1 MALSTSRTRALVLSL
16 LSVVGLVLV
25 LGFAGALVNRIRGV
39 PEYAPPVLEMSEEG
53 EPTVSVLPGRAE
65 LGATVFITGAH
76 WPEGALIRLQLT
88 YPDGESAVTVGHVWA
103 NAYGTFRVP
112 FVLPVDLP
120 LLGENDLIV
129 EARGETPR
137 GNEHLHQRPLQ
148 VTRAGWPLVVKASA
162 GDNNEPVAGAH
173 VSLYD
178 NIGQLLAEAFT
189 REDGTA
195 TIPDVPLGAYIIG
208 VRKLDHAL
216 ARAEVAVSRR
226 ETEVP
231 VSLRPRSGGRLFVG
245 GVDNSLTLIDTASNL
260 PVTRLEDVS
269 PTFNLVRSLDGRYLY
284 SGWYGSS
291 IVRFDAATGKVDQTF
306 DIESDYTQPTL
317 LFLRPFDEK
326 TIFGLI
332 RFQGDND
339 ERVYRIV
346 AIDMEE
352 LRVTK
357 AVTDIP
363 SYGQLILSPDG
374 GRLIH
379 VGHQSKTITVLSTNP
394 LAVVRSIEVRE
405 NPGRSVM
412 AQDGARLFT
421 TLIESGTLAIVNIRD
436 GTVEQGATTSAGSIA
451 VALHPTAARLYV
463 LNQVLGYCQ
472 VLDPETLT
480 VQDTIPVGQQPR
492 AMALSSD
499 GRHLYI
505 AERSRPVLHVI
516 DTATNLQVDTITLSS
531 RARALE
537 VPN

>member
-1 MALSTSRTRALVLSL
+1 MALSTNRTRALVIGL
-16 LSVVGLVLV
+16 LSVVGLVLAI
-25 LGFAGALVNRIRGV
+25 GFASALVDRIRGV

-65 LGATVFITGAH
+65 LGAMVFITGAH

-103 NAYGTFRVP
+103 DAYGTFRVP
-112 FVLPVDLP
+112 FVLPLDLP

-129 EARGETPR
+129 EARGETPGGR
-137 GNEHLHQRPLQ
+137 EHLYQRSLQ
-148 VTRAGWPLVVKASA
+148 VTRAGWPLVVRASV
-162 GDNNEPVAGAH
+162 GDNAPVAGAH

-178 NIGQLLAEAFT
+178 SIGQLLAEAFT

-195 TIPDVPLGAYIIG
+195 TIPQVPLGAYTIG

-216 ARAEVAVSRR
+216 TRAEVTVSRR

-231 VSLRPRSGGRLFVG
+231 VSLLPRSGGRLFVG

-260 PVTRLEDVS
+260 LVTRLEDVS

-291 IVRFDAATGKVDQTF
+291 IVRFDAATGKVDKTF
-306 DIESDYTQPTL
+306 AIESGYTQPSF
-317 LFLRPFDEK
+317 LFLRPFDEN

-374 GRLIH
+374 DRLIH

-394 LAVVRSIEVRE
+394 LAIVRSIEVRE
-405 NPGRSVM
+405 NPGRSVI

-421 TLIESGTLAIVNIRD
+421 TFIESGMLAIVNIRD

-472 VLDPETLT
+472 VLDPETLV
-480 VQDTIPVGQQPR
+480 VQDTLPVGQQPR

-516 DTATNLQVDTITLSS
+516 DTTQRTSK
-531 RARALE
+531 
-537 VPN
+537 